1 MNFFTDKIQT
11 FRNKLSSKGLD
22 DPRLLGLVLLL
33 IIGLSVVWNGARVVQ
48 QNYGLLKKIAV
59 LEEENRILELEN
71 SNKRIQIEYFKT
83 PEFAELKARR
93 VNGKASPGERVYI
106 ISNETALES
115 LNTPEEATVSI
126 EPDIEKPTYQK
137 NFEAWMDFFF
147 GDKNDQR

>member
-22 DPRLLGLVLLL
+22 DPRLLGLVLLA

-48 QNYGLLKKIAV
+48 QNYGLLRKIAL
-59 LEEENRILELEN
+59 LEDENRILELEN
-71 SNKRIQIEYFKT
+71 SNKRIQNEYYKT
-83 PEFAELKARR
+83 LEFAELKARR

-106 ISNETALES
+106 VTNKIALNSLKTSETETLS
-115 LNTPEEATVSI
+115 
-126 EPDIEKPTYQK
+126 PDTETEKPKYQR

-147 GDKNDQR
+147 GDKNS

>member
-1 MNFFTDKIQT
+1 MNFITNKIQN

-22 DPRLLGLVLLL
+22 DPRLLGLVLLA

-106 ISNETALES
+106 ISNETALGS
-115 LNTPEEATVSI
+115 LNTPELETISTNSEV
-126 EPDIEKPTYQK
+126 EKPTYQK

-147 GDKNDQR
+147 GDKNSR